1 MKSLYFNIDS
11 YSFPNKLKKLLRYL
25 NEKKIEY
32 IINKDTI
39 EYFISVD
46 GHRIECIGYIY
57 KNRITDYKFFS
68 KTTSKEDIEYLK
80 KKISSRYCKKYSA
93 TDSELTYYT
102 TYPKVGV
109 ALEII
114 LSEKDEFYFVVAFED
129 DSHRLFDHE
138 VRKKNVIE
146 TITILA
152 CALIGLG
159 LSIFFL
165 YLYSKEN
172 NLTRSIITAIISYI
186 YMSLSIYMLLKMNKE
201 DKKKT
206 ILSMLLW
213 PVIYVVIVFI
223 VLLLLGDNQNMIL
236 EYIFWAIY
244 SMPAFIIIVVVALL
258 LLAGASYA

>member
-1 MKSLYFNIDS
+1 M
-11 YSFPNKLKKLLRYL
+11 
-25 NEKKIEY
+25 
-32 IINKDTI
+32 
-39 EYFISVD
+39 
-46 GHRIECIGYIY
+46 
-57 KNRITDYKFFS
+57 
-68 KTTSKEDIEYLK
+68 
-80 KKISSRYCKKYSA
+80 
-93 TDSELTYYT
+93 
-102 TYPKVGV
+102 
-109 ALEII
+109 
-114 LSEKDEFYFVVAFED
+114 
-129 DSHRLFDHE
+129 
-138 VRKKNVIE
+138 IE

-258 LLAGASYA
+258 LLAGA